1 MTHSFPTRRSSDLL
15 TELIPDWKEKGAPLD
30 TAVTEDKFLF
40 LTKEKSLA
48 TPSWLLPD
56 CFRNHGNY
64 IVRLSNVARWLG
76 EQAESLGVDIFPGF
90 AATELLYT
98 ETGAVRGV
106 ATGDLGVARDGSH
119 TAQYQPGMELL
130 ARYTVFA
137 EGSRGQLGREL
148 IDRYKLDAGRD
159 PQSYAIGIKE
169 QIGRAH
175 V

>member
-64 IVRLSNVARWLG
+64 IVRLGNVARWLANRPSPLG
-76 EQAESLGVDIFPGF
+76 WTSSPDSRQPNCSTPKQARSGAWPP
-90 AATELLYT
+90 ATWGLRAT
-98 ETGAVRGV
+98 VRTRPNTRPV
-106 ATGDLGVARDGSH
+106 WTFWHATPYSAR
-119 TAQYQPGMELL
+119 QNLW
-130 ARYTVFA
+130 
-137 EGSRGQLGREL
+137 
-148 IDRYKLDAGRD
+148 
-159 PQSYAIGIKE
+159 
-169 QIGRAH
+169 
-175 V
+175 